1 MRLKLSPGTRATFAL
16 FAAVANVLSILILAA
31 VPTGAEP
38 ATGEGAWRLLAQSG
52 SVAAIRHERTAGG
65 VGDPASMKL
74 DDCATQR
81 NLTEEGRA
89 QAAALGEQFRKH
101 GVSVTMVLSS
111 QWCRCLE
118 TARLAFGQ
126 AEPWP
131 ALNNLYGRRE
141 REPAQ
146 TAEIRRRLA
155 AWTGPGALVLVS
167 HGSVI
172 GPLTGAYP
180 SEGEAI
186 VLRPDAD
193 KGFQVVGRIAPG
205 G

>member
-1 MRLKLSPGTRATFAL
+1 MRSKHLPDARMDMAL
-16 FAAVANVLSILILAA
+16 FAAMVRICVLLVVAAPA
-31 VPTGAEP
+31 QAEP
-38 ATGEGAWRLLAQSG
+38 ATGEAAWRLLAQSG
-52 SVAAIRHERTAGG
+52 SVAAIRHERTSGA
-65 VGDPASMKL
+65 VGDPAGMRL

-81 NLTEEGRA
+81 NLTEQGRA
-89 QAAALGEQFRKH
+89 RAAALGEQFRAR
-101 GVSVTMVLSS
+101 GVSVTTVLSS

-118 TARLAFGQ
+118 TGRLAFGQ

-131 ALNNLYGRRE
+131 ALNNLFGRRE

-146 TAEIRRRLA
+146 TAEVRQRIA
-155 AWTGPGALVLVS
+155 AWTGPGTLVLVS

-180 SEGEAI
+180 GEGEVI
-186 VLRPDAD
+186 VLRPDAG
-193 KGFQVVGRIAPG
+193 KGFQVVGRIALG